1 MAEYKHS
8 FVDDNPYLVYSVNV
22 KQDYEP
28 DELDALVA
36 GIKVAD
42 AGKVIGVDED
52 GKLALLTIG
61 D

>member
-8 FVDDNPYLVYSVNV
+8 FVDDNPYIVYSGNAE
-22 KQDYEP
+22 QDYEP

-42 AGKVIGVDED
+42 AGKVIGVDSD

>member
-1 MAEYKHS
+1 MVEYKHS
-8 FVDDNPYLVYSVNV
+8 FVDDNPYIVYSGNAE
-22 KQDYEP
+22 QDYEP
-28 DELDALVA
+28 GELDALVA

-42 AGKVIGVDED
+42 AGKVIGVDSN

>member
-8 FVDDNPYLVYSVNV
+8 FVDDNPYIVYSGNAE
-22 KQDYEP
+22 QDYEP
-28 DELDALVA
+28 GELDALVA

-42 AGKVIGVDED
+42 AGKVIGVDSD